1 MAKIALTS
9 EANRQ
14 RAREVFRRLQ
24 EAYPDAH
31 CTLDYHSPLQL
42 LIMTILAAQCTDTR
56 VNIVCKTLFKKY
68 PTARSFLEVPIEELE
83 EDIRTTGFF
92 RQKARSIVNT
102 CRILVE
108 QYGGKV
114 PGSMEEL
121 TQLPGV
127 GRKTANVLLG
137 ECFGHQ
143 GVIVDTH
150 CTRLANRLGFTR
162 QQDAAKIEQ
171 DLMKVWP
178 PEHWTMFSHY
188 MVFHGRA
195 VCTARAPRCSQCV
208 VIDLCP
214 FPASREGKK
223 IAR

>member
-9 EANRQ
+9 TGNRQ
-14 RAREVFRRLQ
+14 RAREVFRRLR
-24 EAYPDAH
+24 EAYPEAH

-56 VNIVCKTLFKKY
+56 VNIVAQTLFKKY
-68 PTARSFLEVPIEELE
+68 PTARSFLEVPLEELE

-92 RQKARSIVNT
+92 RQKAKSIVNA

-108 QYGGKV
+108 QYGGQV
-114 PGSMEEL
+114 PGALEEL

-162 QQDAAKIEQ
+162 QRDAAKIEQ

-178 PEHWTMFSHY
+178 PGHWTMFSHY

-208 VIDLCP
+208 LNDLCP